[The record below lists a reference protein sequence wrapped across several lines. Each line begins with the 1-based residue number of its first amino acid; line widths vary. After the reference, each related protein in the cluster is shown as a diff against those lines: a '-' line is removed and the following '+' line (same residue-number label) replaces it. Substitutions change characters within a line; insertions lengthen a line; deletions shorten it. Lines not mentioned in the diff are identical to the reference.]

1 MLKVQCQ
8 EADLLNDLNAFEEDQ
23 VVDDYVEEEV
33 DAIGVEDVGEAG
45 LGNEDV
51 EVPVKVPCV
60 CQEVDS
66 KVEHLE
72 EEEET
77 GESSEEDLKYDSLTE
92 DLNKIAEEEHKNLI
106 NEEETLSV
114 NSEDENDVLNEDY
127 SGEALPET
135 DATEEKEI
143 TNDSQILENENNVTE
158 EEEMIER
165 KVQES
170 NITEENNQS
179 QKDMEENFYDD
190 NIKDI
195 IPEKEGLLKRLTKC
209 FFSRQSA

>member
-72 EEEET
+72 EEKET

-92 DLNKIAEEEHKNLI
+92 DVNKIAEEEHKNLK
-106 NEEETLSV
+106 NEEETLFV
-114 NSEDENDVLNEDY
+114 NSEDENDVLNED
-127 SGEALPET
+127 SVGEALPET
-135 DATEEKEI
+135 DATEEMEI
-143 TNDSQILENENNVTE
+143 TDSQILENENNVTE